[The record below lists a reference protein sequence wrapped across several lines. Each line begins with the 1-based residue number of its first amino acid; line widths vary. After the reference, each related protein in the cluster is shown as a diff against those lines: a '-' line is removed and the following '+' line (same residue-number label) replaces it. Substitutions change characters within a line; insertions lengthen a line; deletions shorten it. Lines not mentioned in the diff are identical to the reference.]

1 VEQRKHANEKK
12 ESKEMRIDKLIEVE
26 KIDYM
31 AREVLDELEE
41 FRLIGVVEKEM
52 IFLFSTTFFLTTI
65 KRLYKSQWIEEIHQ
79 STIINWTNPCVR
91 AYVALISWVDQML
104 YCTLRKVARH
114 ARFLLVLILALI

>member
-1 VEQRKHANEKK
+1 MEQRKHANEKK

-52 IFLFSTTFFLTTI
+52 IFLFSTTFFFNND
-65 KRLYKSQWIEEIHQ
+65 Q
-79 STIINWTNPCVR
+79 TII
-91 AYVALISWVDQML
+91 
-104 YCTLRKVARH
+104 
-114 ARFLLVLILALI
+114 

>member
-1 VEQRKHANEKK
+1 MPTKNKSR
-12 ESKEMRIDKLIEVE
+12 KEMRIDKLIEVE

-52 IFLFSTTFFLTTI
+52 IFHISSTTTI

-79 STIINWTNPCVR
+79 STIINWTYPCVLD
-91 AYVALISWVDQML
+91 YVSLISWVDQML
-104 YCTLRKVARH
+104 YCTHHMAARH
-114 ARFLLVLILALI
+114 VRFLLVLILALI